1 MKSSMDSKKKVTA
14 IIAITLLM
22 VSVFMVFATS
32 VFAQEL
38 PTEQT
43 IGPRPAGVTDD
54 MTVPT
59 EIILMARPNPI
70 GLNQELLVNIWTVR
84 APGAGRQF
92 KGYEITI
99 TKPSGGSVEFTMDSY
114 VADGTAWFP
123 WVMDEVGDWT
133 FQVYFPGNFL
143 PAGNYSAGEITHQ
156 EPDTI
161 TTRVFIYND
170 PVYVEPSTSP
180 LVTVTVQQ
188 DYVPVWP
195 ESPLPTDYWTRPV
208 TSENREWWTILGD
221 FPWFGKG
228 GGAMWDELYP
238 DTNVYPARSGSNF
251 DYSFVPWVQVP
262 DSPHIVWKRMY
273 EMGGLIGGDEGIA
286 SDIYWSPDWRH
297 RPEVILNGWGYQQIQ
312 KPSPDGPETQ
322 NYWQCY
328 DIRTGEIKWERPLY
342 QGEQVP
348 NLIEYAPSAYTLGL
362 GVSGITGLRVKDS
375 FPSLMSISGGY
386 LRKYDPVY
394 GDLIFNESIAP
405 LTGSGGTYY
414 MNGFCLAVQNLGSSV
429 NVTERYRLIN
439 WTTIGSSDF
448 EDRVVS
454 NTSYARSSLP
464 SRIDWESGY
473 GAVVSNVD
481 RGGVRW
487 GQRVRSYDLY
497 TGEELWDI
505 TVEAPQFSG
514 SAAVADHGK
523 IVIGSMY
530 GYFIAFD
537 LENGHEVW
545 RTETMDYPWDVT
557 GWGSYGMMSAYG
569 NLYWGAPSAYYCFDW
584 ETGDTVWKF
593 RIPAEFPF
601 ETAYGVGTNATN
613 AETVYPFHNPGWVAD
628 GKILVYSIQHSPEPP
643 YFRGQPMLCINATTG
658 DLIWKLGGFSG
669 GGQHTKS
676 ATLIRIA
683 DGYVA
688 LGARDGYMYVI
699 GKGKSETTVSA
710 PLTAV
715 SKGTAMTITG
725 TILDMSPAQPG
736 TPCVSKD
743 SMEVQMQHIHLQMPI
758 DGIHHNVTLVGVPV
772 TLSAFGSD
780 GEYYDLGT
788 TTSDGYYGSYGL
800 KWTPPAEGVYRIVAS
815 FEGDDSYGSSG
826 ASTYVTVGP
835 APSGGQQQETEEP
848 TTEAPTT
855 EAPTTEAPTTEA
867 PTTEAPTSEVPTTEQ
882 PSGEAPAFP
891 TTEVIIVATVA
902 VAIIIG
908 VGVYWALRR
917 QK

>member
-1 MKSSMDSKKKVTA
+1 LRKKYWRKGKMQKQTN
-14 IIAITLLM
+14 IKTKIATTIVISILTL
-22 VSVFMVFATS
+22 SAFMLIATIP
-32 VFAQEL
+32 VLGQEL
-38 PTEQT
+38 PTEQ
-43 IGPRPAGVTDD
+43 IVGPRPAGVTDD

-84 APGAGRQF
+84 APGAGREF
-92 KGYEITI
+92 KGYEVTI
-99 TKPSGGSVEFTMDSY
+99 TNPSGHSDEFTIDSY

-123 WVMDEVGDWT
+123 WVMNEVGDWT
-133 FQVYFPGNFL
+133 LQVYFPGNFL
-143 PAGNYSAGEITHQ
+143 PAAQYSAGEIVQPGETV
-156 EPDTI
+156 DTS
-161 TTRVFIYND
+161 VFNYNE

-195 ESPLPTDYWTRPV
+195 PSPLPTDYWTRPV
-208 TSENREWWTILGD
+208 TTENREWYTILGD

-238 DTNVYPARSGSNF
+238 DTNVYPAASGSNF

-286 SDIYWSPDWRH
+286 SDIYWSPDWRD
-297 RPEVILNGWGYQQIQ
+297 RPTIILNGWGYQVVH
-312 KPSPDGPETQ
+312 KPLDGPEAQ
-322 NYWQCY
+322 SIWQCY
-328 DIRTGEIKWERPLY
+328 DIRTGEIQWERPLY
-342 QGEQVP
+342 PGESEP
-348 NLIEYAPSAYTLGL
+348 TLIEYAPSAYTIGL
-362 GVSGITGLRVKDS
+362 GHSGITGLQVKDS
-375 FPSLMSISGGY
+375 APSLMSISGGY

-394 GDLIFNESIAP
+394 GSLTYNESIAP
-405 LTGSGGTYY
+405 LTSAGTYY
-414 MNGFCLAVQNLGSSV
+414 MNGFCLTVQNLGGG
-429 NVTERYRLIN
+429 EYRLIN

-454 NTSYARSSLP
+454 NTSYAMSRLP
-464 SRIDWESGY
+464 SRIDWETGI
-473 GAVVSNVD
+473 GANIANVD

-487 GQRVRSYDLY
+487 GQTVTAYDLL
-497 TGEELWDI
+497 TGAELWTN

-530 GYFIAFD
+530 GYFIAYD
-537 LENGHEVW
+537 LTNGNEVW

-569 NLYWGAPSAYYCFDW
+569 LLYWGAPSAYYAWDW
-584 ETGDTVWKF
+584 DTGETVWMF

-601 ETAYGVGTNATN
+601 ETAYGVGTDASNS
-613 AETVYPFHNPGWVAD
+613 ETVYPFHNPGWVAD
-628 GKILVYSIQHSPEPP
+628 GKVLVYSIQHSPEPP

-676 ATLIRIA
+676 ATLIRMA

-688 LGARDGYMYVI
+688 LGARDGIMYVI
-699 GKGKSETTVSA
+699 GKGKSETTVTA
-710 PLTAV
+710 PDAAV
-715 SKGTAMTITG
+715 PVGTAMTIKG
-725 TILDMSPAQPG
+725 TVLDMSPAQPG
-736 TPCVSKD
+736 TPCVSVD
-743 SMEVQMQHIHLQMPI
+743 SMEVLMQHIHLQMPI
-758 DGIHHNVTLVGVPV
+758 DGIHHNVTMVGVPV
-772 TLSAFGSD
+772 TLSAFGPNGD
-780 GEYYDLGT
+780 YYDLGT
-788 TTSDGYYGSYGL
+788 TTTDGYYGSFG
-800 KWTPPAEGVYRIVAS
+800 KEWTPQTEGVYRIVAS

-835 APSGGQQQETEEP
+835 APAQEQPETEE
-848 TTEAPTT
+848 
-855 EAPTTEAPTTEA
+855 
-867 PTTEAPTSEVPTTEQ
+867 

-891 TTEVIIVATVA
+891 TTEVIIVAAVA
-902 VAIIIG
+902 VAIVVG
-908 VGVYWALRR
+908 VGAYWALRR
-917 QK
+917 RK